1 MPDSAGVSN
10 VDEQQPADDA
20 GRERDSAKTT
30 RRWDARELASR
41 YGLLVVLVVVVA
53 VFSILLPSVY
63 PTFRDFKG
71 IVNSEAIV
79 LLLALAL
86 TVVLRT
92 GDFDLSVAA
101 MMTVT
106 AALSTELIKHG
117 AGIGV
122 VLIVALIAGVIVGT
136 VNGFLVVRLGV
147 SSFIVTLGMMTALG
161 GIAYAITDSNVVLGI
176 GGPVLGIVRDNFLGI
191 PLLTWYGWAL
201 VVVLWYVYERT
212 PVGRY
217 MLFVGGSPDSAK
229 LAGLPVARIRM
240 GAFIGASVI
249 SSFTGILLAGYLAG
263 IDPSVGPGYL
273 LPPFVGAFLSPTVFI
288 LGRFNAF
295 GTLVG
300 LYLLAAV
307 TTGLQLEGGAPW
319 VTSVVN
325 GVALVVAVTAARLA
339 GQVRGQ

>member
-1 MPDSAGVSN
+1 MGAGNEGESSRPTRGWEV
-10 VDEQQPADDA
+10 
-20 GRERDSAKTT
+20 RD
-30 RRWDARELASR
+30 LASR
-41 YGLLVVLVVVVA
+41 YGLLIVLIVVVA

-106 AALSTELIKHG
+106 AALATELIKHG
-117 AGIGV
+117 DGIGS
-122 VLIVALIAGVIVGT
+122 VLVVALVAGVLVGSI
-136 VNGFLVVRLGV
+136 NGFLVVRLGV

-161 GIAYAITDSNVVLGI
+161 GVAYAITDSNVVLGI
-176 GGPVLGIVRDNFLGI
+176 GGPILNIVRDNLLGI
-191 PLLTWYGWAL
+191 PLLTWYGWLL

-217 MLFVGGSPDSAK
+217 MLFVGGSPDSAR

-240 GAFIGASVI
+240 GAFVTASVV
-249 SSFTGILLAGYLAG
+249 SSFTGVLLAGYLAG

-288 LGRFNAF
+288 LGRFNSI
-295 GTLVG
+295 GTMVG

-325 GVALVVAVTAARLA
+325 GVALVAAVTAARLA
-339 GQVRGQ
+339 GQVRSQ